1 MKTPTAFLPWGVI
14 HNAVPPIFGRD
25 FPALFAPVTG
35 AAGGAYCVL
44 PGSAPRLRS
53 ECPPVSRTASSPWPP
68 FSWGTRVNE
77 GLLSVIADG
86 GIITRWGILSRGEIL
101 LAKRGIA
108 VYHRKKEGG
117 DGVRILIA
125 EKDGAE
131 EIAAALRKN
140 RYAAE
145 LARNGEDAFA
155 RLQTG
160 AYDAAVLDVL
170 PAGADGVA
178 VVKRLRAAGN
188 PVPVLLL
195 GVRSGVEDTVLGL
208 DSGANDYMTKPFDMR
223 ELLARV
229 RAMLRTAGAREKPAF
244 GNTVLDLNARTLS
257 TPSGAVRL
265 TRREFGLMEILITQP
280 HTLFSTERLLEK
292 IWGADAP
299 EIGAVWVYVASLRKK
314 LAALYA
320 DIRIV
325 SSRNAGYCLEKAA
338 DVAGTP
344 SWVPVRPPNP

>member
-1 MKTPTAFLPWGVI
+1 M
-14 HNAVPPIFGRD
+14 
-25 FPALFAPVTG
+25 
-35 AAGGAYCVL
+35 
-44 PGSAPRLRS
+44 
-53 ECPPVSRTASSPWPP
+53 
-68 FSWGTRVNE
+68 
-77 GLLSVIADG
+77 
-86 GIITRWGILSRGEIL
+86 
-101 LAKRGIA
+101 
-108 VYHRKKEGG
+108 
-117 DGVRILIA
+117 RILIA

-131 EIAAALRKN
+131 KIAAALRKS

-223 ELLARV
+223 ELLARI
-229 RAMLRTAGAREKPAF
+229 RAMLRASGAGEKPAF

-257 TPSGAVRL
+257 TPSGAARL
-265 TRREFGLMEILITQP
+265 TRREFCLMEILITQP
-280 HTLFSTERLLEK
+280 RTLFSTERLLEK
-292 IWGADAP
+292 IWGADAA
-299 EIGAVWVYVASLRKK
+299 EIGAVWVNIASLRKK
-314 LAALYA
+314 LAALHA
-320 DIRIV
+320 DIRIA
-325 SSRNAGYCLEKAA
+325 SFRNAGYCLEQTTKNA
-338 DVAGTP
+338 D
-344 SWVPVRPPNP
+344 